1 MNNQQPTHVNQA
13 INSARVMGKP
23 NSGVIQPQ
31 VISTPRTPKGSAM
44 DQVDLFVKLMESPT
58 DSIAVADAHTLINQ
72 VMAYHPTKL
81 TLRKEEVVFIRS
93 PNSYGLLISL
103 PEGTEI
109 NLYGPTNV
117 SAVLMSVVSS
127 GGTQDELIALAGAID
142 AIVEDLRGYETN
154 ASQDNN
160 EE

>member
-1 MNNQQPTHVNQA
+1 MNNQQSTHVNQS
-13 INSARVMGKP
+13 INSNRLMGKP
-23 NSGVIQPQ
+23 NTGVIQPQ
-31 VISTPRTPKGSAM
+31 VIASPRTPKGSAM

-72 VMAYHPTKL
+72 AMTYYPSKL

-93 PNSYGLLISL
+93 PNTYGLLISL

-142 AIVEDLRGYETN
+142 AIVEDLRGYE
-154 ASQDNN
+154 AQISQDSN